1 MSEQYLSTSRLVNVI
16 QLIALGRQTGV
27 FKVYRGQ
34 GSTREQAEIHFLEGR
49 PTYAVLGQLV
59 GNAALAVLQN
69 WGECLYVFLEG
80 PLPPYSA
87 GFYRGDLNSQT
98 GDLMPPPST
107 GYGLRQTP
115 PPAPATGRRQAT
127 GPSFFTGP
135 LPTPPGSD
143 PRATGNTTGALPM
156 RRGNEYF
163 PGPVTPPPARN
174 DRLHPQFVPRRVAS
188 MERVDGLPLERRER
202 MILLLID
209 GRRSVADL
217 VRLTRRDD
225 DEVQTVLGHLIH
237 LGLIE

>member
-16 QLIALGRQTGV
+16 QLIALGKQTGV

-34 GSTREQAEIHFLEGR
+34 GSTREQGEIHFLEGR
-49 PTYAVLGQLV
+49 PTYAVLGHLV

-80 PLPPYSA
+80 PLPSYET
-87 GFYRGDLNSQT
+87 GFYRPDFNGQT
-98 GDLMPPPST
+98 GDLTPPPPM
-107 GYGLRQTP
+107 GYGPRQTP
-115 PPAPATGRRQAT
+115 PPAPAASRRQAT
-127 GPSFFTGP
+127 GPSFFTGT
-135 LPTPPGSD
+135 LSGPPGSD
-143 PRATGNTTGALPM
+143 PRAAGGMTGALPT

-163 PGPVTPPPARN
+163 PGSATPPPARN

-202 MILLLID
+202 MVLLLID

-217 VRLTRRDD
+217 VRLTRRDE
-225 DEVQTVLGHLIH
+225 DEVQMVLMHLINQ
-237 LGLIE
+237 GLIE